1 MLRVDRNSSEHSLRA
16 SADTILR
23 VEGTMRSW
31 KNGVALVIAFLAA
44 PVFIGVL
51 THSGAIEGSFPS
63 SAMAAQQ
70 ASERPVYV
78 MLWFDTEDYILP
90 QSDDAAKRLAEFLSR
105 QGIRATFKVVGEKG
119 RVLERRG
126 RKDVIAALARHE
138 IGYHTNTH
146 SQHPTVA
153 EYENP
158 LDWENGIEEFTRRE
172 RPGFED
178 LRRIFGQAPSC
189 YGQAG
194 GSWAPQS
201 QAALKRWGVK
211 VYLDEAPE
219 IGLDG
224 KPFWYGGILNIF
236 NTTYGFKLR
245 PNDDWSNLTE
255 DEAVFQKAYTEA
267 ASQPRGGIISIH
279 FHPCE
284 FVHREFW
291 DAVNFARG
299 ADPPSGQWKLPPT
312 KTTEESEKAFKFFAD
327 FVGYVK
333 SFPVRFVT
341 ASQGP
346 KLMPDFAQS
355 HEFSKDELSEIA
367 RQVSPEVSFQN
378 HGSYSLSPSEVLS
391 LLNRYVARVVRD
403 ESSVPLTLEGT
414 PYGPSTDSAKLP
426 KPVEMPWHNF
436 SSTVLD
442 VSDVLA
448 KTGQVP
454 NPVWVGSVP
463 IPPESYLVTLAY
475 VVQTLLAGGKPPET
489 VTLHPATLTAAQYVA
504 QDSPK
509 LWSWIIYRPG
519 FDGAHILEIA
529 RLQTWTLKPALMR
542 EPAAGPL

>member
-1 MLRVDRNSSEHSLRA
+1 
-16 SADTILR
+16 
-23 VEGTMRSW
+23 MRSW
-31 KNGVALVIAFLAA
+31 KNGVILVIALLAA

-51 THSGAIEGSFPS
+51 THAGAIGGSSPW
-63 SAMAAQQ
+63 SAMAAQR
-70 ASERPVYV
+70 ASARPVYV

-126 RKDVIAALARHE
+126 RKDVIAALAQHE

-201 QAALKRWGVK
+201 HAALKQWGVK
-211 VYLDEAPE
+211 VYLDEAPQ
-219 IGLDG
+219 IGLEG

-267 ASQPRGGIISIH
+267 ASEPRGGIISIH

-299 ADPPSGQWKLPPT
+299 ADPPSKQWKLPLA
-312 KTTEESEKAFKFFAD
+312 KTSEESEKAFKFFED
-327 FVGYVK
+327 FVAYIK

-346 KLMPDFAQS
+346 KLFPDFAQS
-355 HEFSKDELSEIA
+355 REFSRDEIFEIA
-367 RQVSPEVSFQN
+367 RQVRPEVSFQN
-378 HGSYSLSPSEVLS
+378 HENYSLSPSEVLL
-391 LLNRYVARVVRD
+391 LLNRYVARLVRE

-414 PYGPSTDSAKLP
+414 PYGPSTDSVKITN
-426 KPVEMPWHNF
+426 PVEMPWHNF
-436 SSTVLD
+436 SRTVLD

-463 IPPESYLVTLAY
+463 MPPESYLVTLAQ
-475 VVQTLLAGGKPPET
+475 VAQTLLAGGKPPET
-489 VTLHPATLTAAQYVA
+489 VTIHPATLSAAQYVA
-504 QDSPK
+504 QDSAK
-509 LWSWIIYRPG
+509 LWGWVIYHPG

-529 RLQTWTLKPALMR
+529 RLQTWSLKPAVMR
-542 EPAAGPL
+542 EPVPEPLGSR